1 MNIMSGN
8 DGRTT
13 QNGGSAE
20 AKPFIG
26 INFKCCGIYCRI
38 YKNKAQTA
46 YEGSC
51 PKCRKKVK
59 LPIGTGGTSCRF
71 FDVE

>member
-1 MNIMSGN
+1 MNIIAG
-8 DGRTT
+8 DERRAAG
-13 QNGGSAE
+13 GGSGE
-20 AKPFIG
+20 ARPFIG

-38 YKNKAQTA
+38 YRNKEQTA

-51 PKCRKKVK
+51 PKCRKRVK
-59 LPIGTGGTSCRF
+59 LPIGSGGTSCRF